1 MNIKVT
7 SKDVISTLVV
17 IGLDLTITHNDK
29 EYELEL
35 NVKYEDMPNFGTTD
49 ITWEVT
55 SEDFSIFD
63 ENTTDVNDL
72 IDDFVQEYIQENI
85 GKL

>member
-1 MNIKVT
+1 MFKVT
-7 SKDVISTLVV
+7 AKDVISTMVV
-17 IGLDLTITHNDK
+17 IGLNVTIEKDGN

-35 NVKYEDMPNFGTTD
+35 NVKYENWDNFGTTD

-55 SEDFSIFD
+55 DGDESILEQD
-63 ENTTDVNDL
+63 DMSDQL
-72 IDDFVQEYIQENI
+72 DDFVQDYILNNI

>member
-1 MNIKVT
+1 MFKVT
-7 SKDVISTLVV
+7 AKDVISTMVV
-17 IGLDLTITHNDK
+17 IGLNVTIEKDGN

-35 NVKYEDMPNFGTTD
+35 NVKYENWDNFGTTD

-55 SEDFSIFD
+55 DGDDSILEQD
-63 ENTTDVNDL
+63 DMSDQL
-72 IDDFVQEYIQENI
+72 DDFVQDYIFNNI